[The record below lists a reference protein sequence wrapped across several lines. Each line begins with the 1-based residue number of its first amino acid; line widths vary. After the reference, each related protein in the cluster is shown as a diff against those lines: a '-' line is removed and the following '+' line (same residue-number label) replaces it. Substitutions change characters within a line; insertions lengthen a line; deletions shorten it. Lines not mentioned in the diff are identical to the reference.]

1 MGWPGPAKKP
11 SVSMKR
17 PAASLAFGETYGAK
31 MPTEENKG
39 EKKKPPVV
47 DDLTM
52 MYRSSMMNMGRN
64 KSVKFLVS
72 TIYFT
77 TLSVSFGFISM
88 WNISMWDN

>member
-1 MGWPGPAKKP
+1 
-11 SVSMKR
+11 MKR

-52 MYRSSMMNMGRN
+52 MYRFAPMQKKGSSAILRYDEHG
-64 KSVKFLVS
+64 KKQVCQVS
-72 TIYFT
+72 GFNNLLHNSFCFIWFYFY
-77 TLSVSFGFISM
+77 VEY
-88 WNISMWDN
+88 